1 MALCWE
7 LITGCQGGKDSRFPK
22 PHSRLEVALRY
33 QHVRIVR
40 IGKNLMNG
48 ILLSVP
54 TLPLFS
60 SVYSFSTHIWPANPW
75 SLKNIENEREL
86 QTTRGPR
93 LRERQGKLTEHGTE
107 LLWALCHHQL
117 SLRRAKL
124 SSQPQF
130 KGVGGR
136 PQGIHEYSLI
146 SPLLQPCEVNI
157 IKLILEM
164 GQMRFR
170 EGEWFGKGH
179 AVSTGRAEILNP
191 MRFPFQDT
199 VSSV

>member
-1 MALCWE
+1 MCIVLGLAKTSWMAFCFL
-7 LITGCQGGKDSRFPK
+7 SPRF
-22 PHSRLEVALRY
+22 HF
-33 QHVRIVR
+33 
-40 IGKNLMNG
+40 
-48 ILLSVP
+48 SVVFIHF
-54 TLPLFS
+54 LPI
-60 SVYSFSTHIWPANPW
+60 IWPAKTC
-75 SLKNIENEREL
+75 SLKNIENERKL

-93 LRERQGKLTEHGTE
+93 LRERQGKLTKHATE

-124 SSQPQF
+124 SFQPQF

-136 PQGIHEYSLI
+136 PQGFHEYSLI
-146 SPLLQPCEVNI
+146 SPLLQPREVNI

-164 GQMRFR
+164 GQMRFQ

-179 AVSTGRAEILNP
+179 TVSTGRAEILNP